1 MSKYI
6 MKKLALI
13 FAIGLFALPSS
24 VMKAQGRYGADSV
37 ECIKYLSYYQEYF
50 KSKQYSDALPNWR
63 KAYAICPPTS
73 SQNMLL
79 HGMTLVRQLI
89 GKNSANKEYKAAL
102 VDTLMTLHNKRI
114 LNYPKY
120 TKTALNSK
128 GQDVFNYYRGNHEK
142 LHQEFSEIISVNKS
156 DTKPSLFVYDF
167 NAAVELY
174 RAGKLTADNIL
185 DLYQN
190 NLAYLSEAKES
201 EDVTKAKAELENRF
215 VASNVASCE
224 NLLTIFSPKYAAE
237 PENLALAKNIVK
249 MLSVADNCTDNDLY
263 LKAVTT
269 MHKLEPSYN
278 SAYYLYRLNA
288 ARENFSE
295 AVKYMNEAID
305 AQESDNK
312 TDAEYSFE
320 LATFC
325 FKNGRSDMA
334 YELATNAAN
343 LDSSVAGK
351 AYFLIGN
358 IWGSTKCGGDE
369 IAVRSP
375 FWVAVDYM
383 IKAKNADPTLTDEA
397 NKYIGMY
404 SKYFPQTAEA
414 FMYDLSDGKSYT
426 VVCRGMKANTTV
438 RTQK

>member
-1 MSKYI
+1 MNKN
-6 MKKLALI
+6 MKKAV
-13 FAIGLFALPSS
+13 LFVVMVLFTLPSS
-24 VMKAQGRYGADSV
+24 VLKAQGRYGADSV
-37 ECIKYLSYYQEYF
+37 QCIKYLSYYQEYF
-50 KSKQYSDALPNWR
+50 KNKQYSDALPNWR
-63 KAYAICPPTS
+63 KAYNVCPPKA

-102 VDTLMTLHNKRI
+102 VDTLMTLHNQRI

-120 TKTALNSK
+120 MRTALNSK
-128 GQDVFNYYRGNHEK
+128 GQDVFNYYRGNNQK
-142 LHQEFSEIISVNKS
+142 LHEEFSKIINANKS

-174 RAGKLTADNIL
+174 RAGKLTTDQVMDI
-185 DLYQN
+185 YQY
-190 NLAYLSEAKES
+190 NLSFLSDAKES
-201 EDVTKAKAELENRF
+201 EDTKKAKAELENRF
-215 VASNVASCE
+215 IASNIANCE
-224 NLLTIFSPKYAAE
+224 NLLNIFTPKYAAS
-237 PENLALAKNIVK
+237 PEDLSLAKNIVK

-263 LKAVTT
+263 LNAVST
-269 MHKLEPSYN
+269 MHKMEPSYN

-288 ARENFSE
+288 ARGSFDD
-295 AVKYMNEAID
+295 AVKYMKESIAYE
-305 AQESDNK
+305 ESDTK

-325 FKNGRSDMA
+325 FKNGRSDLA
-334 YELATNAAN
+334 YEFASSAAA
-343 LDSSVAGK
+343 LDDAMSGK

-369 IAVRSP
+369 IASRAP

-383 IKAKNADPTLTDEA
+383 VRAKNADPTLTEEA

-426 VVCRGMKANTTV
+426 VVCKGMRANTTV

>member
-1 MSKYI
+1 
-6 MKKLALI
+6 MKKLAL
-13 FAIGLFALPSS
+13 AIAIVLFAVPGS
-24 VMKAQGRYGADSV
+24 VLKAQGRYGADSV

-50 KSKQYSDALPNWR
+50 KNKQYSDALPNWR
-63 KAYAICPPTS
+63 KAYAVCPPTA

-142 LHQEFSEIISVNKS
+142 LHQEFSEIITVNKA

-167 NAAVELY
+167 NAAVELF
-174 RAGKLTADNIL
+174 RSGKLTADNII
-185 DLYQN
+185 DIYQN
-190 NLAYLSEAKES
+190 NLSYLNEAKPS
-201 EDVTKAKAELENRF
+201 ADVDKAKSELENRF
-215 VASNVASCE
+215 VSSNVASCE
-224 NLLTIFSPKYAAE
+224 NLLSIFTPKYAAA
-237 PENLALAKNIVK
+237 PEDLALAKNIVR
-249 MLSVADNCTDNDLY
+249 MMSVADNCTDNELY

-288 ARENFSE
+288 ARDNFDE
-295 AVKYMNEAID
+295 AVKYMSEAIA
-305 AQESDNK
+305 AQESDSK

-325 FKNGRSDMA
+325 FKNGRYDMA
-334 YELATNAAN
+334 YEYASNAAN
-343 LDSSVAGK
+343 LDSSVEGK
-351 AYFLIGN
+351 SYFLIGN

-369 IAVRSP
+369 IAVRAP

-383 IKAKNADPTLTDEA
+383 IKAKNADPSLTEEA

-426 VVCRGMKANTTV
+426 VVCKGMKANTTV